1 MVQGMDVLERKF
13 GFVPEFHDDYV
24 ESIVITANRI
34 EMVIRTIDGLSR
46 VQKRDGARIK
56 FIFTGVKEFGFKGE
70 MYGTVSIILGL
81 KFYEKDGYVEMKLET
96 SMGTEGFVSAKDARI
111 EEI

>member
-46 VQKRDGARIK
+46 VQK
-56 FIFTGVKEFGFKGE
+56 
-70 MYGTVSIILGL
+70 
-81 KFYEKDGYVEMKLET
+81 
-96 SMGTEGFVSAKDARI
+96 
-111 EEI
+111 

>member
-1 MVQGMDVLERKF
+1 
-13 GFVPEFHDDYV
+13 
-24 ESIVITANRI
+24 
-34 EMVIRTIDGLSR
+34 
-46 VQKRDGARIK
+46 
-56 FIFTGVKEFGFKGE
+56 

-81 KFYEKDGYVEMKLET
+81 KFYEKDGYVEMRLET